1 MQQAVPLAPH
11 DIPPDP
17 MGRAF
22 FGSLVT
28 HGVIAALLVTSGLWH
43 FSATNLGSQTP
54 STGSV
59 GVELVKTIPIPR
71 KEAPPN
77 PLANDTKSVV
87 PEAPA
92 PAVKLQKQ
100 VKEQPKDAIPIPDKV
115 QKPKKLSPQQ
125 QVTSLFRPPE
135 AYKSNQVYSS
145 VPQAMSSPMYG
156 IQGSNGIDF
165 GPNAV
170 FGERFAAYANLLR
183 DRISQHWN
191 RAGLRPSSERC
202 VITFTVARDGTVSN
216 VQVSRP
222 SRDYLLDTSARRAII
237 DSNPLSPLPQQFEH
251 NEATIEIGFQIQ
263 Q

>member
-1 MQQAVPLAPH
+1 MPQAATLAPR
-11 DIPPDP
+11 DLPPDP

-22 FGSLVT
+22 FGSLIT
-28 HGVIAALLVTSGLWH
+28 HGFVAAAVVVSGLWH
-43 FSATNLGSQTP
+43 FSETNLGSQAP

-59 GVELVKTIPIPR
+59 GVQLVKTIPIPQ

-100 VKEQPKDAIPIPDKV
+100 VVEQPKDAIPIPDKP

-135 AYKSNQVYSS
+135 AYKSNQVYST
-145 VPQAMSSPMYG
+145 VPQAMSSKMYG
-156 IQGSNGIDF
+156 IQGTNGIDF

-183 DRISQHWN
+183 DRISQSWN
-191 RAGLRPSSERC
+191 RSGLRPSPERC

-222 SRDYLLDTSARRAII
+222 SGDYLLDTSAKRAIV
-237 DSNPLSPLPQQFEH
+237 DSNPLPPLPQQFER